1 MHKFWHFLR
10 IIILLFLLAL
20 GIYEYQNNENVR
32 TATNDSLITL
42 HQRLSQLLSTGSLD
56 PPKLQDQP
64 RIISKNGQTDTS
76 DQDTNGN
83 QIWSHNSVTVYVDI
97 NNRQLRSAAID
108 AISAWNRTGSFLFK
122 QVNQKKHAKIIIS
135 VISDSDTQA
144 AGQTSTTYNP
154 VNNRLLK
161 AHVELNHYYLQNSWY
176 GYSYNRIVNTV
187 EHELGHAIG
196 LKHTKK
202 VSVMYPAGSYYTIQP
217 RDIQAVK
224 KLYHEK

>member
-1 MHKFWHFLR
+1 M
-10 IIILLFLLAL
+10 
-20 GIYEYQNNENVR
+20 
-32 TATNDSLITL
+32 
-42 HQRLSQLLSTGSLD
+42 
-56 PPKLQDQP
+56 
-64 RIISKNGQTDTS
+64 
-76 DQDTNGN
+76 
-83 QIWSHNSVTVYVDI
+83 
-97 NNRQLRSAAID
+97 
-108 AISAWNRTGSFLFK
+108 SAWNRTGSFLFK

-187 EHELGHAIG
+187 EHELGHAID
-196 LKHTKK
+196 LNILRKFQ
-202 VSVMYPAGSYYTIQP
+202 SCIQLVLITQFNLAI
-217 RDIQAVK
+217 IQAVK